1 MQIDSTALQQRFF
14 LLPLSAGEQDGEPVY
29 CLFTQNQVVEVLGQ
43 KTVYPVPFSPDHVQ
57 GFIQWHEGLV
67 PVVDVDVLCGLADKK
82 AGSQAR
88 QLQLLRTGQIETT
101 TGEFLKLAL
110 VCTSTVLTF
119 KLTERDAAQTVAVE
133 QVPVALADQ
142 DLVRGFFRLRGYRV
156 ALLDFDTIAQGTHGL
171 GKVDHAKD
179 ESFAW

>member
-67 PVVDVDVLCGLADKK
+67 PVVDVDVLCGLAEKLDHKL
-82 AGSQAR
+82 GSCSFCAPAR
-88 QLQLLRTGQIETT
+88 SIRQP
-101 TGEFLKLAL
+101 A
-110 VCTSTVLTF
+110 S
-119 KLTERDAAQTVAVE
+119 
-133 QVPVALADQ
+133 
-142 DLVRGFFRLRGYRV
+142 
-156 ALLDFDTIAQGTHGL
+156 
-171 GKVDHAKD
+171 
-179 ESFAW
+179 S